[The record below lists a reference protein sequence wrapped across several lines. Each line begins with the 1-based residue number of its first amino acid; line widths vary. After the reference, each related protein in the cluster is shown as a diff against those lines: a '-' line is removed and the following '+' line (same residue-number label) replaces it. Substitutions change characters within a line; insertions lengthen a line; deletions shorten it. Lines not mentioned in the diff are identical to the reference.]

1 MALQTNH
8 SLPSTNNNIKQHTH
22 TFELLIAVICHV
34 MTSTRKKTC
43 NSPRE
48 TMKFTS
54 LKWPHKN
61 AKDTYGGQELTEC
74 PKTNSERPNHWQRT
88 FTEDCSDI
96 IPRNGVK
103 RDLHCISCT
112 RHRRQAGAL
121 GHSVGL
127 IKWRPRL
134 QVGWPLRWGW
144 WCGTRGA
151 WRAWMRWWPITFNL
165 NGVAFLVLHGD
176 VHHW

>member
-1 MALQTNH
+1 MVIALYGLDDSERNWTTSSNPFKIETMMALQKKH
-8 SLPSTNNNIKQHTH
+8 SLPSTTNNIKQHTN
-22 TFELLIAVICHV
+22 TFEFLIAVICHV

-96 IPRNGVK
+96 IPDYQWGQKASGDAVQITSYQRWNHQQSH
-103 RDLHCISCT
+103 DL
-112 RHRRQAGAL
+112 AL
-121 GHSVGL
+121 HIWV
-127 IKWRPRL
+127 I
-134 QVGWPLRWGW
+134 
-144 WCGTRGA
+144 
-151 WRAWMRWWPITFNL
+151 
-165 NGVAFLVLHGD
+165 
-176 VHHW
+176 